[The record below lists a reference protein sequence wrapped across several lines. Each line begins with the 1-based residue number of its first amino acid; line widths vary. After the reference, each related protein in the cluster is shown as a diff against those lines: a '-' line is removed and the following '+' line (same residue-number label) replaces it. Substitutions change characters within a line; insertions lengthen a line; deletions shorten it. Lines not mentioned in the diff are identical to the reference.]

1 MSRTTRAIAGA
12 GLLVVLAGCAQVG
25 PDFVAPQEPSV
36 TRYSPADPMLDDAGP
51 GEVAQRIV
59 DGQEP
64 LQWWQL
70 FESSELDRLV
80 DEALAN
86 SPTMEAARATL
97 AQAGEGVVAARGARY
112 PQLTLGASAGRG
124 KQDAG
129 GVVNNSSAGAT
140 LAYSVDPFGA
150 TSRRIEQAQAL
161 RDLQK
166 AQWESARLALTGGTV
181 AQAIALASATEQA
194 RAVRDIIDADERN
207 LALVHL
213 STAAG
218 KSAGLDVLAA
228 ESQLA
233 SDRALLPALEQQ
245 ASAARHALAV
255 LTGRPPATA
264 APAAFDFHLLA
275 LPASLAL
282 SLPSQLVHRRPD
294 IQAAE
299 CQLRAASAAIGIATA
314 ALYPSLTLSA
324 SYTASAIG
332 GNALFSHSRGLW
344 DIAGDLLAPVFNGGA
359 LQAQRA
365 AATDAY
371 SAELGNYREAV
382 LVAFGQVADV
392 LHGLQH
398 DAATLA
404 AQRKALD
411 AAQATLELTRQGYE
425 AGQVSFLQVIEAQ
438 RLFQQARLGYVRA
451 QAQRYVDTAQ
461 LFVAT
466 GGDAGMAT
474 AR

>member
-1 MSRTTRAIAGA
+1 MSRTARAIAGA

-25 PDFVAPQEPSV
+25 PDFVAPPEQSV

-51 GEVAQRIV
+51 GEVTQRIV
-59 DGQEP
+59 DGQSP
-64 LQWWQL
+64 VPWWQL

-86 SPTMEAARATL
+86 SPAMEAARATL

-124 KQDAG
+124 DQGAG
-129 GVVNNSSAGAT
+129 VANHSSAGAT
-140 LAYSVDPFGA
+140 LAYGVDPFGA

-161 RDLQK
+161 KDLQK

-181 AQAIALASATEQA
+181 AQAIALASATEQR
-194 RAVRDIIDADERN
+194 RAVQDIIDADERN

-255 LTGRPPATA
+255 LTGRPPALDS
-264 APAAFDFHLLA
+264 PVAFDFHLLA
-275 LPASLAL
+275 LPASLPL

-314 ALYPSLTLSA
+314 ALYPSLMLTA

-332 GNALFSHSRGLW
+332 GSALFSHSRGLW

-371 SAELGNYREAV
+371 AAELGHYREAV